1 MIIFLDTSALYAV
14 LDRDD
19 ANHARAKERW
29 AVLLD
34 PDNALVTTNYIL
46 VESFALIQNRL
57 GLGALRSFQE
67 DILPLISVE
76 WVDAA
81 AHRAGVGAL
90 LAAGRRKLSLVD
102 CVSFEAMRSLGL
114 RTAFT
119 FDPHFVEQGFLSV
132 P

>member
-19 ANHARAKERW
+19 ANHARAKDRW
-29 AVLLD
+29 AGLLE
-34 PDNALVTTNYIL
+34 PDNTLVTSNYVL

-57 GLGALRSFQE
+57 GVGALRSFQE
-67 DILPLISVE
+67 DILPLIGVE
-76 WVDAA
+76 WIDAA
-81 AHRAGVGAL
+81 AHRAGVSAL

-102 CVSFEAMRSLGL
+102 CVSFEAMRSLGI

-119 FDPHFVEQGFLSV
+119 FDPHFSEQGFVSI